1 MNKWILLK
9 TSKVECNDSY
19 NIVEMKFLH
28 DTEKKQNQYYISFKI
43 DIKYDNAEGILD
55 EFNSNLGDV
64 ENKGDFIS
72 AINVYRNKYPRWISV
87 SNIRNN

>member
-43 DIKYDNAEGILD
+43 DIKYDKAEEILD
-55 EFNSNLGDV
+55 EFKSNLGDV
-64 ENKGDFIS
+64 ENRSDFIS
-72 AINVYRNKYPRWISV
+72 AINVYKSKYPRWISV
-87 SNIRNN
+87 SNTRRT